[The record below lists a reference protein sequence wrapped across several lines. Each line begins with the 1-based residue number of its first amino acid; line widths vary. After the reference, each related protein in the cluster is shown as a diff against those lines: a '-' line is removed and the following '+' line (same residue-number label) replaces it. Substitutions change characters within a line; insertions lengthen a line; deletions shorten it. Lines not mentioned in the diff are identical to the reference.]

1 MHSQHK
7 SELTSNHLESTSFV
21 AGQPCLLKITDAI
34 YNITPFSKYSATL
47 LVASHCGTVKH

>member
-47 LVASHCGTVKH
+47 LVTSHCGTVKH